1 MILDKMLN
9 FLCSIAKRVHEEQ
22 QARTDYA
29 EINVKKILK
38 AAQEK
43 QRGIHSY
50 NSAIEGGGISKNMT
64 RTEIKEKS
72 R

>member
-50 NSAIEGGGISKNMT
+50 T
-64 RTEIKEKS
+64 RLLKEEAFLS
-72 R
+72 I